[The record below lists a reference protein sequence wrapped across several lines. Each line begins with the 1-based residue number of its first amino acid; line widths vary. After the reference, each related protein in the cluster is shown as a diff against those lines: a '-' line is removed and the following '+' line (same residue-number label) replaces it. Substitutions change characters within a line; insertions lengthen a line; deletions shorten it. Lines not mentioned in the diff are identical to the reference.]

1 MRVWQVQ
8 RGPFDDEDG
17 SWWLVCSVEEDC
29 DGVLQD
35 AEIRFSTLGD
45 AVKLMTTLEQT
56 IGPVEIEW
64 EDNDYE

>member
-1 MRVWQVQ
+1 MRAWHVQ

-17 SWWLVCSVEEDC
+17 SWWLVCSVEENC

-35 AEIRFSTLGD
+35 VEVRFSTLSD
-45 AVKLMTTLEQT
+45 AVRFMTTLEQMM
-56 IGPVEIEW
+56 GPVEIEW